1 MLHPM
6 QRLVREEGIVQRDE
20 LQAWNVEPSPEGV
33 VLYVLFYTE
42 VTDSARYL
50 EALEEVDTIREYDV
64 THLAEDAMYVY
75 VREDAREVDQRFF
88 TAFSALDLVVVPPV
102 IYDEAAGMRMTVVG
116 TGESLQTLLEGVPS
130 GTETTVHEISEYDH
144 RAGTIAGA
152 LTDRQREAVT
162 VALEVG
168 YYDVP
173 KTGSLADVAAELGCA
188 KSTASLHLQKAQSA
202 VMERL
207 VDRRFR
213 GR

>member
-1 MLHPM
+1 M
-6 QRLVREEGIVQRDE
+6 QRLIREEGIVRRDE
-20 LQAWNVEPSPEGV
+20 LQAWNVAPDGDI
-33 VLYVLFYTE
+33 LYALFYLE

-50 EALEEVDTIREYDV
+50 EALESVDMIREYDV

-88 TAFSALDLVVVPPV
+88 AAFSALNLVVVPPV
-102 IYDEAAGMRMTVVG
+102 IYDETAGMRMTIVG
-116 TGESLQTLLEGVPS
+116 AGESLQTLLEGVPA
-130 GTETTVHEISEYDH
+130 GIETTVHEVGEYDH

-188 KSTASLHLQKAQSA
+188 QSTASTHLKKAQSV